1 MKKIIYTP
9 KRLFHMGSTPPWATI
24 PKTKIYSARLMTDYK
39 SLIFLYN
46 LYSYFVL
53 SEGSNLK
60 MESKMAEDDSKGIVS
75 AVNGETSSDGNEAV
89 KKEEDVCEVKNI
101 AENFEAEV
109 EKGMHSKSP
118 VAYASM
124 DKVEMSGVK
133 VENSTS
139 ILNGSAGIQVGDF
152 EKAMAVDNGCHV
164 IDAKSS
170 KCSSTNEHV
179 SNATKSVTQDKQ
191 ICGQSRIT
199 MGRFS
204 DETKDNNKAEG
215 VPEVLDF
222 IEQDH
227 QVARFQEMARLN
239 GIKVGESTVCD
250 TREVSGDSDA
260 EYTDS
265 GCGVNLQQSNFYPA
279 VDIDPKIAKFQE
291 LAWLNGIKVGMK
303 SLRTPSI
310 SSVSS
315 CDSSDDQSNPQ
326 VVEKWPTT
334 NNPHCI
340 DSFLEAAER
349 NGIKVSK
356 RNFSKCI
363 NNNCSL
369 GTPSANVSVEASSQT
384 DLAVTVDC
392 QCQTQ
397 DSYNEISGKSEG
409 LQDGIAVS
417 ITKEA
422 IEEEY
427 LLWKFDDNV
436 CSTTKLCYKD
446 LYFCER
452 RNREQ
457 LTARLRDERDGTTRT
472 KGNNKAITD
481 ELREELNLKS
491 KECEV

>member
-1 MKKIIYTP
+1 
-9 KRLFHMGSTPPWATI
+9 
-24 PKTKIYSARLMTDYK
+24 MTGYK
-39 SLIFLYN
+39 SLIFLFN
-46 LYSYFVL
+46 LYSFFAL

-60 MESKMAEDDSKGIVS
+60 MESEKAEKHSKETVS
-75 AVNGETSSDGNEAV
+75 AVNGEISSDDDETVN
-89 KKEEDVCEVKNI
+89 KEEGVCEVKNI
-101 AENFEAEV
+101 AESFEAEV
-109 EKGMHSKSP
+109 VKGMHSKSP
-118 VAYASM
+118 VAYVSM
-124 DKVEMSGVK
+124 DEAEMSGVK

-139 ILNGSAGIQVGDF
+139 IVKGSAGIQVDDF
-152 EKAMAVDNGCHV
+152 EEVMAVDNPCHV
-164 IDAKSS
+164 INAKSS

-204 DETKDNNKAEG
+204 NGTNDSINKAEG
-215 VPEVLDF
+215 VVEVLDF

-239 GIKVGESTVCD
+239 GIKVGENAVCD
-250 TREVSGDSDA
+250 TREVSRDSVT

-265 GCGVNLQQSNFYPA
+265 GCGMNLQQSNCYHA

-291 LAWLNGIKVGMK
+291 LAWLNGIKVGIK

-356 RNFSKCI
+356 RNFSEETPLNFMNKCI

-369 GTPSANVSVEASSQT
+369 ATPSANVSVEASSQT
-384 DLAVTVDC
+384 DLAATVDC

-397 DSYNEISGKSEG
+397 DSYNEISGNSEG

-417 ITKEA
+417 VTKEA
-422 IEEEY
+422 LEEEY

-436 CSTTKLCYKD
+436 SSTTKLCYKD
-446 LYFCER
+446 LYFHER

-457 LTARLRDERDGTTRT
+457 LTASLRERGGTSST